1 MRTDLEIFKGILG
14 RSKKNEGFSK
24 KKS

>member
-1 MRTDLEIFKGILG
+1 MRMDLEIFKGILG